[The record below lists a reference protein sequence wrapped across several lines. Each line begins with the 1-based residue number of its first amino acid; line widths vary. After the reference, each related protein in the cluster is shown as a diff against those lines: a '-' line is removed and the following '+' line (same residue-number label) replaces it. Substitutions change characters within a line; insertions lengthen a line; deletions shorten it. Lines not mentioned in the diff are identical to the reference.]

1 MFAAKRSSNLSCGNS
16 WAGIGQSLLD
26 SATWRCAKLLRMT
39 SERLLAYRKTY
50 IAMLISSVL
59 SLIASLVLS
68 IDAWKLAG
76 NPNSKFACDINAVV
90 SCGKVAKA
98 WQSTLLGFPNS
109 FIGLMT
115 EPVVIT
121 VAIAGLGLVSFPKLF
136 LRVAHVVYGLGL
148 IFALWLLSQSFFVI
162 KAFCPW
168 CLLVTVS
175 TVTVFS
181 TMTRINLVENTW
193 NLSEANYTKVMNFL
207 DRGWGRVIYSAI
219 YTFLA
224 IAIILKYGN
233 QIF

>member
-1 MFAAKRSSNLSCGNS
+1 MTAE
-16 WAGIGQSLLD
+16 
-26 SATWRCAKLLRMT
+26 RMRT
-39 SERLLAYRKTY
+39 YRKTY
-50 IAMLISSVL
+50 IAMLISSTL

-76 NPNSKFACDINAVV
+76 NPKSKFACDINAVV
-90 SCGKVAKA
+90 SCGKVAKS

-121 VAIAGLGLVSFPKLF
+121 VAIAGLALVAFPKGF

-175 TVTVFS
+175 TITVFS
-181 TMTRINLVENTW
+181 TMSRIVIMENVW
-193 NLSEANYTKVMNFL
+193 NISESTHEKAVNFL
-207 DRGWGRVIYSAI
+207 EKGWGRVFYSAI
-219 YTFLA
+219 YSFLA

>member
-1 MFAAKRSSNLSCGNS
+1 MT
-16 WAGIGQSLLD
+16 IE
-26 SATWRCAKLLRMT
+26 RM
-39 SERLLAYRKTY
+39 RAYRKTY
-50 IAMLISSVL
+50 VAMLISSTL

-76 NPNSKFACDINAVV
+76 NPKSKFACDINAVV
-90 SCGKVAKA
+90 SCGKVAKS

-121 VAIAGLGLVSFPKLF
+121 VAIAGLALVAFPKGF
-136 LRVAHVVYGLGL
+136 LRVAHVIYGLGL

-175 TVTVFS
+175 TITVFS
-181 TMTRINLVENTW
+181 TMSRIVIMENVW
-193 NLSEANYTKVMNFL
+193 NLSDSTHEKAINFL
-207 DRGWGRVIYSAI
+207 EKGWGRVIYSAI
-219 YTFLA
+219 YSFLA

>member
-1 MFAAKRSSNLSCGNS
+1 
-16 WAGIGQSLLD
+16 
-26 SATWRCAKLLRMT
+26 MT
-39 SERLLAYRKTY
+39 TERLLAYRKTY
-50 IAMLISSVL
+50 IAMLISSTL

-90 SCGKVAKA
+90 SCGKVAKS
-98 WQSTLLGFPNS
+98 WQSNLLGFPNA
-109 FIGLMT
+109 FIGLIT

-121 VAIAGLGLVSFPKLF
+121 VAIAGLGLVAFPKYF
-136 LRVAHVVYGLGL
+136 LRVAHVIYGLGL
-148 IFALWLLSQSFFVI
+148 VFALWLLSQSFFVI

-181 TMTRINLVENTW
+181 TMTRINLMENTW
-193 NLSEANYTKVMNFL
+193 DLSDRNYEKVKSFL
-207 DRGWGRVIYSAI
+207 DRGWGRVIYSGI
-219 YTFLA
+219 YAFLA

>member
-1 MFAAKRSSNLSCGNS
+1 M
-16 WAGIGQSLLD
+16 
-26 SATWRCAKLLRMT
+26 TVERM
-39 SERLLAYRKTY
+39 RAYRKTY
-50 IAMLISSVL
+50 IAMLISSTL

-76 NPNSKFACDINAVV
+76 NPKSKFACDINAVV
-90 SCGKVAKA
+90 SCGKVAKS

-121 VAIAGLGLVSFPKLF
+121 VAIAGLALVAFPKGF
-136 LRVAHVVYGLGL
+136 LRVAHVIYGLGL

-175 TVTVFS
+175 TITVFS
-181 TMTRINLVENTW
+181 TMSRIVIMENVW
-193 NLSEANYTKVMNFL
+193 NLSESTHEKAVNFL
-207 DRGWGRVIYSAI
+207 EKGWGRVIYSAI
-219 YTFLA
+219 YSFLA

>member
-1 MFAAKRSSNLSCGNS
+1 
-16 WAGIGQSLLD
+16 
-26 SATWRCAKLLRMT
+26 MT
-39 SERLLAYRKTY
+39 AERLASYRKTY
-50 IAMLISSVL
+50 IAMLISSTL

-68 IDAWKLAG
+68 IDAWKLAA
-76 NPNSKFACDINAVV
+76 NPKSKFACDINAVV
-90 SCGKVAKA
+90 SCGKVAKS

-121 VAIAGLGLVSFPKLF
+121 VAIAGLGLVAFPKLF

-148 IFALWLLSQSFFVI
+148 VFALWLLSQSFFVI

-168 CLLVTVS
+168 CLLVTIS
-175 TVTVFS
+175 TITVFS
-181 TMTRINLVENTW
+181 TMTRINIMENTW
-193 NLSEANYTKVMNFL
+193 NLSQSKYEKAVNFL
-207 DRGWGRVIYSAI
+207 ENGWGRVIYSAI
-219 YTFLA
+219 YSFLA